1 MGIEWRD
8 SLLTGHKEI
17 DEQHQEMF
25 RRYNK
30 LLAACKEGYGKEEV
44 RIMLI
49 FLGDYVR
56 EHFSA
61 EERLQVKHGFPGYPA
76 HREMHAKFVKT
87 LRELEDTLRTDGATV
102 SLVIQTN
109 QTLADWLTQHISGAD
124 KELADFLHRTE

>member
-8 SLLTGHKEI
+8 SLMTGHEEI

-44 RIMLI
+44 RMMLI
-49 FLGDYVR
+49 FLGDYVK
-56 EHFSA
+56 EHFSD
-61 EERLQVKHGFPGYPA
+61 EEQLQIRNGFPGYA
-76 HREMHAKFVKT
+76 DHRKMHSGFVKT
-87 LRELEDTLRTDGATV
+87 LRELEDQLRADGATV

-109 QTLADWLTQHISGAD
+109 QILADWLTNHISGAD
-124 KELADFLHRTE
+124 KELADFLKKSA